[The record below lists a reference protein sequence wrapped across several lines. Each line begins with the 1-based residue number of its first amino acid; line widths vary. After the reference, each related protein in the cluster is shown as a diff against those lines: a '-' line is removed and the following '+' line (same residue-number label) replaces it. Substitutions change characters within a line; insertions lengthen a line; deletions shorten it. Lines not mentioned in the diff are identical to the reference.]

1 MRRNEQNAQEVEDI
15 DTQSFMYQ
23 LTINNP
29 LEKGY
34 PHQIIIDILR
44 NNFKTLSYI
53 AMADEY
59 GSAHTHHTHLLYL
72 VLE

>member
-34 PHQIIIDILR
+34 SHQIIIDILR

-53 AMADEY
+53 AMADE
-59 GSAHTHHTHLLYL
+59 
-72 VLE
+72 